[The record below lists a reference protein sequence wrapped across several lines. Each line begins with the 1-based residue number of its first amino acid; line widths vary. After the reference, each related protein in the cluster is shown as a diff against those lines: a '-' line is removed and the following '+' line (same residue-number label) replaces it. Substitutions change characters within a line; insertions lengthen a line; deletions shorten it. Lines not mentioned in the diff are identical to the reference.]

1 MNIKEPCSFFP
12 LLFDQCIT
20 QCIHQEQ
27 LGFRFAPRDIG
38 VGPLCIVDHL
48 LERSRW
54 SWRKFG
60 EAMGTGKGYEEVMG
74 FNGFSEQPWEYEYS

>member
-27 LGFRFAPRDIG
+27 LGFRFAFAKGHWSGTYLHPCRSPAGALVVEKIRGSDG
-38 VGPLCIVDHL
+38 NR
-48 LERSRW
+48 ERL
-54 SWRKFG
+54 WRG
-60 EAMGTGKGYEEVMG
+60 HGI
-74 FNGFSEQPWEYEYS
+74 